1 MAMERQGIWIGG
13 KERHGRGEPMP
24 IVNPYTQEVFAEV
37 DTASE
42 EDVADAVELA
52 HATFRDVMRTM
63 PAHRRSAILRK
74 AAELMPAWAEDIA
87 ATLVREAGKPITLCR
102 VEARRAAEIFS
113 LAADAAKTVSGE
125 VVPTDVLPGGEGRM
139 GMALR
144 VPRGVVAAITPFN
157 APINLSLQKVAP
169 ALAAGCT
176 VVLKPADQTPLSVL
190 KLGRLLQEAGVP
202 DGAFSVLPG
211 RAATGRALV
220 AHRRVAV
227 VSFTGSAAVGEQIQ
241 AAAGI
246 KKVILELGSNAPNIV
261 CADAD
266 LDETASALVAAGFNS
281 SGQICV
287 SAQRLFVQTSV
298 YQPFLDRFLP
308 LVAKLKIGDP
318 CDESVALGALINP
331 AALDRIEAWVY
342 EAVAEGAK
350 VLIGGRRHPGGRN
363 YLPTVLANVKPSMK
377 VQCEEV
383 FGPVATVTPFDTVQQ
398 AIDMAN
404 DSVYGLQAGVFTR
417 DVATAFRVARDL
429 EVGSVW
435 INDASRTRV
444 DNTPAGGVKRSGFG
458 REGGR
463 YSLEEFTE
471 LKFIGFKL
479 G

>member
-1 MAMERQGIWIGG
+1 MQRQGIWIGG
-13 KERHGRGEPMP
+13 QERRGRGEPLP
-24 IVNPYTQEVFAEV
+24 VVNPWTGEVFAEV
-37 DTASE
+37 DTASD
-42 EDVADAVELA
+42 EDVGDAVELA
-52 HATFRDVMRTM
+52 HATFRDVMRTL
-63 PAHRRSAILRK
+63 PAHRRAAILRK
-74 AAELMPAWAEDIA
+74 ASELIPAWAEDLA
-87 ATLVREAGKPITLCR
+87 TTLVQEGGKPIALCR
-102 VEARRAAEIFS
+102 VEARRASEILL
-113 LAADAAKTVSGE
+113 LASDAAKTVEGE
-125 VVPTDVLPGGEGRM
+125 IVPMDVLPGGEGRL

-144 VPRGVVAAITPFN
+144 VPLGVVGAITPFN

-176 VVLKPADQTPLSVL
+176 VVLKPADQTPLTVL
-190 KLGRLLQEAGVP
+190 KLGRLLKEAGLP
-202 DGAFSVLPG
+202 DGALSVLPG

-220 AHRRVAV
+220 AHPRVAV

-266 LDETASALVAAGFNS
+266 LDEAARALAQAGFNS

-287 SAQRLFVQTSV
+287 SAQRVYLHTSV
-298 YQPFLDRFLP
+298 YQAFLDRFLP
-308 LVAKLKIGDP
+308 LVESLKTGDP
-318 CDESVALGALINP
+318 RDETVTLGALINP
-331 AALDRIEAWVY
+331 GALERIEAWVT
-342 EAVAEGAK
+342 EAVAEGAT
-350 VLIGGRRHPGGRN
+350 VLSGGTRHTSGRN

-377 VQCEEV
+377 VQCQEV
-383 FGPVATVTPFDTVQQ
+383 FGPLVTVTPFDTIEQ

-417 DVATAFRVARDL
+417 DVATAFRIARDL

-435 INDASRTRV
+435 INDASRTRL
-444 DNTPAGGVKRSGFG
+444 DNTPGGGVKRSGVG

-463 YSLEEFTE
+463 YSLEEFVTY
-471 LKFIGFKL
+471 KFVGLKL

>member
-1 MAMERQGIWIGG
+1 MERQGLWIGG

-24 IVNPYTQEVFAEV
+24 VVNPYTQAVIAEV
-37 DTASE
+37 DTASD

-52 HATFRDVMRTM
+52 HATFRDTMRLM
-63 PAHRRSAILRK
+63 PAHRRAAILRK
-74 AAELMPAWAEDIA
+74 AAELMPRWADEIA
-87 ATLVREAGKPITLCR
+87 GTLVQEGGKPITLCR
-102 VEARRAAEIFS
+102 VEARRAAEIFA
-113 LAADAAKTVSGE
+113 LAADAAKTLGGE

-139 GMALR
+139 GFAWR
-144 VPRGVVAAITPFN
+144 VPLGVVAAITPFN

-176 VVLKPADQTPLSVL
+176 VVLKPADQTPLSAF

-211 RAATGRALV
+211 RATTGRALV
-220 AHRRVAV
+220 AYPRVAV
-227 VSFTGSAAVGEQIQ
+227 VSFTGSAAVGRQIQ

-246 KKVILELGSNAPNIV
+246 KKVVLELGSNAPNIV

-266 LDETASALVAAGFNS
+266 LDEAAAALVAAGFNS

-287 SAQRLFVQTSV
+287 SAQRLFVQTAV

-308 LVAKLKIGDP
+308 LVGKLKIGDP
-318 CDESVALGALINP
+318 LDESVALGALINP
-331 AALDRIEAWVY
+331 AALQRIEAWVT
-342 EAVAEGAK
+342 EAVAERAT
-350 VLIGGRRHPGGRN
+350 VLIGGRRHQGGRN
-363 YLPTVLANVKPSMK
+363 YMPTVLANVKPSMK

-383 FGPVATVTPFDTVQQ
+383 FGPVVTVTPFDTVQQ

-417 DVATAFRVARDL
+417 DVATAFRFARDL

-435 INDASRTRV
+435 INDASRTRL
-444 DNTPAGGVKRSGFG
+444 DNTPAGGVKQSGIG

-471 LKFIGFKL
+471 LKFIGLKL